1 MKNNSS
7 KTVYKVYEIFCI
19 CRDVFFEE
27 YVENKPG
34 YCMAEI
40 NRDTV
45 WQNVQML
52 GMVSLKIST
61 NPEKGIR

>member
-1 MKNNSS
+1 
-7 KTVYKVYEIFCI
+7 
-19 CRDVFFEE
+19 
-27 YVENKPG
+27 
-34 YCMAEI
+34 MAEI

>member
-1 MKNNSS
+1 
-7 KTVYKVYEIFCI
+7 
-19 CRDVFFEE
+19 
-27 YVENKPG
+27 
-34 YCMAEI
+34 MAEI

-52 GMVSLKIST
+52 GMVSLEIST